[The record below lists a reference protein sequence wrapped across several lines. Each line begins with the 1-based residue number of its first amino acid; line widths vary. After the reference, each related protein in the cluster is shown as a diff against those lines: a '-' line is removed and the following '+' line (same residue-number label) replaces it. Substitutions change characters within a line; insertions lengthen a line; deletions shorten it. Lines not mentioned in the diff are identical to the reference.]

1 MNTTPDLDQPPYDT
15 NELAE
20 ILAAWMHSPRQPGQ
34 QPARRQSGPPEPH
47 RRPGRFGSDA
57 ASAPATALPSCPAA
71 SSRRTRE
78 FAGATETT

>member
-1 MNTTPDLDQPPYDT
+1 MNTTPDLDRPPYDT

-20 ILAAWMHSPRQPGQ
+20 IRAAWMHSPRQPGQ

-57 ASAPATALPSCPAA
+57 ASAPATAAFVS
-71 SSRRTRE
+71 SSR
-78 FAGATETT
+78 FAAYARVRRRHGTT